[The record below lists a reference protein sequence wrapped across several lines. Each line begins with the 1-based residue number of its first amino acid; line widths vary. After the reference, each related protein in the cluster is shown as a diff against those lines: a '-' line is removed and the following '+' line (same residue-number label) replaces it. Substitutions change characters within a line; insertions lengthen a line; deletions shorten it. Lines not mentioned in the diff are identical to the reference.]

1 MRFKVIFLVV
11 IVMFFIGSAVMAQS
25 WSEEQL
31 EVWNNVNTVFKAAAG
46 DDLDL
51 VKGYFSEN
59 YRGWHVDS
67 GDPHPK
73 TMAQIAPWMEHS
85 FGKNKMQLYT
95 LHPLAID
102 IHNDTAVVFY
112 VCDLLYADEEGKETR
127 KAVKMMD
134 VYQEQGGKWLLIADF
149 TE

>member
-59 YRGWHVDS
+59 YGAGMWIPGIPSQDN
-67 GDPHPK
+67 GTDC
-73 TMAQIAPWMEHS
+73 
-85 FGKNKMQLYT
+85 T
-95 LHPLAID
+95 LD
-102 IHNDTAVVFY
+102 GTFF
-112 VCDLLYADEEGKETR
+112 R
-127 KAVKMMD
+127 
-134 VYQEQGGKWLLIADF
+134 
-149 TE
+149 